1 MTMELRFVCPT
12 CGQHLSAIPAQ
23 IGVTAPC
30 PNCNAAVTVPMQSTL
45 RPRLPDS
52 SPQPQQ
58 PAENPQGAVIKRMK
72 FRMMKKLATMIVMG
86 VVAIGVWLAY
96 NLSKHRATVQNGPQR
111 DFSGLQRKDWH
122 EDLKRQQTLKN
133 VADLKLQWIARI
145 EIDPSYSARL
155 RETLAKERATH
166 KANYE
171 ALSSIAS
178 KILTAKEYPEY
189 QKLKAQEDEVLAA
202 LEVQK
207 LQDKNDVSELRLRVS
222 EFDAERL
229 EIEQRYQ

>member
-1 MTMELRFVCPT
+1 MEVNLHFC
-12 CGQHLSAIPAQ
+12 LPA
-23 IGVTAPC
+23 V
-30 PNCNAAVTVPMQSTL
+30 
-45 RPRLPDS
+45 R
-52 SPQPQQ
+52 
-58 PAENPQGAVIKRMK
+58 
-72 FRMMKKLATMIVMG
+72 
-86 VVAIGVWLAY
+86 
-96 NLSKHRATVQNGPQR
+96 PQR
-111 DFSGLQRKDWH
+111 DFSDLQRTDWY
-122 EDLKRQQTLKN
+122 EDLKRQQTLKKI
-133 VADLKLQWIARI
+133 ADLKLQWIARI

-202 LEVQK
+202 IEVQK

>member
-1 MTMELRFVCPT
+1 
-12 CGQHLSAIPAQ
+12 
-23 IGVTAPC
+23 
-30 PNCNAAVTVPMQSTL
+30 
-45 RPRLPDS
+45 
-52 SPQPQQ
+52 
-58 PAENPQGAVIKRMK
+58 
-72 FRMMKKLATMIVMG
+72 MIVIG
-86 VVAIGVWLAY
+86 VVAISVWLAY
-96 NLSKHRATVQNGPQR
+96 NSSKHRAAVQNALQR
-111 DFSGLQRKDWH
+111 DFSDLQRKDWYG
-122 EDLKRQQTLKN
+122 DLKRQQTLKN

-202 LEVQK
+202 IEVQK

>member
-1 MTMELRFVCPT
+1 
-12 CGQHLSAIPAQ
+12 
-23 IGVTAPC
+23 
-30 PNCNAAVTVPMQSTL
+30 MQSTL
-45 RPRLPDS
+45 PPALPDF
-52 SPQPQQ
+52 SPQRQQAPQ
-58 PAENPQGAVIKRMK
+58 NPQGAVIKRTK
-72 FRMMKKLATMIVMG
+72 FRMMKKLATMIIIG

-96 NLSKHRATVQNGPQR
+96 NSSKHGATVQNAPQR
-111 DFSGLQRKDWH
+111 DFSDLRRKDWY
-122 EDLKRQQTLKN
+122 EDLKRQQTLKK

-155 RETLAKERATH
+155 REMLAKERVVH

-202 LEVQK
+202 IEVQK

-222 EFDAERL
+222 EFDAQRL
-229 EIEQRYQ
+229 EIEQRIQ